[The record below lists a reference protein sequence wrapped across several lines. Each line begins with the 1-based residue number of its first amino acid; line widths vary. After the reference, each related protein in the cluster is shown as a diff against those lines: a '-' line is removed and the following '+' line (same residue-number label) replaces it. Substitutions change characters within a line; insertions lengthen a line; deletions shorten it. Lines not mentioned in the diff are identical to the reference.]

1 MVLYSTSGDSV
12 IKIGQTHN
20 PFKKMK
26 KGTYRL
32 LFSDIFIICGSRNN
46 FYFLQKSEYVGF
58 LPGGQGVGF
67 ALPIGQ

>member
-46 FYFLQKSEYVGF
+46 FYFLQNCLNMLVFYLEGRGLALHF
-58 LPGGQGVGF
+58 L
-67 ALPIGQ
+67 

>member
-46 FYFLQKSEYVGF
+46 FYFLQNSV
-58 LPGGQGVGF
+58 
-67 ALPIGQ
+67 